1 MMNLNLN
8 KLTKEQRKAV
18 APIIATLLMVA
29 ISVVGGIL
37 IFVFAQGFFQDTSI
51 QSPTIDSI
59 EIFGYNANDTDEEFI
74 IHNGEAFDAGGT
86 IGATLQDDDPFA
98 LFIRNTGS
106 VAVAIE
112 TIRVFGVKYTLDIES
127 LGNQESNTLP
137 AKLEFA
143 LLQNI
148 ATGYKANG
156 LIEPG
161 QELTVV
167 IRYDESNTNGKV
179 KVGRPI
185 LVQVKT
191 GSGAVFTKQMRNGI
205 ETG

>member
-1 MMNLNLN
+1 MSLNLT

-51 QSPTIDSI
+51 QAPTIDSL
-59 EIFGYNANDTDEEFI
+59 EIFGYNANDTDSGFFL
-74 IHNGEAFDAGGT
+74 HNGEDIDAGGDV
-86 IGATLQDDDPFA
+86 ASTLEEDDPFA
-98 LFIRNTGS
+98 LFVRNTGS
-106 VAVAIE
+106 IAVSVESLRIY
-112 TIRVFGVKYTLDIES
+112 GVKYNLDTS
-127 LGNQESNTLP
+127 NLGSSTFGTHP
-137 AKLEFA
+137 VKLTF
-143 LLQNI
+143 LLIQNE
-148 ATGYKANG
+148 AAGYKQNSI
-156 LIEPG
+156 IEAG
-161 QELTVV
+161 QEVTIM
-167 IRYDESNTNGKV
+167 IRYDSTNTNGDV

-191 GSGAVFTKQMRNGI
+191 GSGGVFTKQMRNGV